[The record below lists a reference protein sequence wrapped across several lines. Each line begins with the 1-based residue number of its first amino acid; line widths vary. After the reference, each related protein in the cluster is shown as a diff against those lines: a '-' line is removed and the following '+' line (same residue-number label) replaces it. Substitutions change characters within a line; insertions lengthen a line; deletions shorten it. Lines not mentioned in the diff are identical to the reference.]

1 MFIAL
6 LHVEIIIPLSR
17 SLKYKRHILKPLKL
31 KIRDSFNASVIES
44 DYKDKWQRALLSI
57 AFLRESRGI
66 LDSVVEKALIPL
78 SFGPDLLEK
87 SPETYAALGTPS
99 AP

>member
-31 KIRDSFNASVIES
+31 KIRDNFNASVIES
-44 DYKDKWQRALLSI
+44 DYKDKWQRTLLSI

-66 LDSVVEKALIPL
+66 LDSVVEKCI
-78 SFGPDLLEK
+78 SFLN
-87 SPETYAALGTPS
+87 SVPEVQVVDWDVEVI
-99 AP
+99 

>member
-66 LDSVVEKALIPL
+66 LDSVVEKCV
-78 SFGPDLLEK
+78 SFLD
-87 SPETYAALGTPS
+87 SVPEVQVVDWDVEVI
-99 AP
+99 